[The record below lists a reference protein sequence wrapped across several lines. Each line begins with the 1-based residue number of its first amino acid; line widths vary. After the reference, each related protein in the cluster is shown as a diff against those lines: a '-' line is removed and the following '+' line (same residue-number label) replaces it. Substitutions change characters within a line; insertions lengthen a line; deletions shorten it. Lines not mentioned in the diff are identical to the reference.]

1 IEGWRFDG
9 AETTVAGPSR
19 LGGKLPLVLA
29 AVKILVDAARD
40 KAVEPANRL
49 LQPTSFD
56 VKHRCELG
64 ERGGARHRP
73 RDGTADRAVGERISL
88 EVLRVENQISRE
100 IGMTNR
106 QMRPRPLPRMSCR
119 RRSATRSAS
128 QFEAPL
134 RPPQAICSSAVT
146 KQGTSCGA
154 STRSH
159 QSPNSSPEI
168 SSASTVRPAVWAP
181 GALS

>member
-1 IEGWRFDG
+1 
-9 AETTVAGPSR
+9 
-19 LGGKLPLVLA
+19 
-29 AVKILVDAARD
+29 
-40 KAVEPANRL
+40 
-49 LQPTSFD
+49 
-56 VKHRCELG
+56 
-64 ERGGARHRP
+64 
-73 RDGTADRAVGERISL
+73 
-88 EVLRVENQISRE
+88 
-100 IGMTNR
+100 
-106 QMRPRPLPRMSCR
+106 MRPRPLPRMSCR

-128 QFEAPL
+128 QCEALL

-181 GALS
+181 GAFVIMVGDAAHEPEADAAIRKEFEYLRRTGDKRGQPSFVDSAAAEKSQVGEYLIAAVGDPGLARQIVLANPDEAVGMNRATTERRRLFEHDRLQAKLVNS